1 VVQLAVLRL
10 AQVVQAV
17 VGQAKTAA
25 LHLVAQELLGKVITV
40 EQAVTKAVAVAVAL
54 VRQAR
59 MLQVP
64 VQAMEVMVPRG

>member
-1 VVQLAVLRL
+1 MVQLAVLRL

-17 VGQAKTAA
+17 VDQAKAAA

-40 EQAVTKAVAVAVAL
+40 EQEVTKAVAVAVAL

-59 MLQVP
+59 MLQVT
-64 VQAMEVMVPRG
+64 VQAMEVMVQRG

>member
-1 VVQLAVLRL
+1 VAQLAVLRL

-17 VGQAKTAA
+17 VDQAKAAA

-40 EQAVTKAVAVAVAL
+40 EQEVTKAVAVAVAL

-59 MLQVP
+59 MLQVT
-64 VQAMEVMVPRG
+64 VQAMEVMVQRG